1 MSPTPPLHV
10 HTLTPDRLANHL
22 ESDSPFN
29 ACVTTLT
36 TTAILMGNLSILDDA
51 VKQLDYSP
59 HFRTGTTRFKNARV
73 VRMRL
78 RSKRGIRSF
87 CYLNPLYVIIVF
99 PVPVSFGLLKH
110 LILPLVIEFI
120 RHLHKLLM
128 SRGPMDGGI
137 VPVAVLDDILHFV
150 EVVYKRLAEVI

>member
-36 TTAILMGNLSILDDA
+36 TTAILMGNLSILDDT

-78 RSKRGIRSF
+78 RSKRGVRS
-87 CYLNPLYVIIVF
+87 
-99 PVPVSFGLLKH
+99 LLLFKSTVRDYCLPRPHELRPSQTPH
-110 LILPLVIEFI
+110 LATC
-120 RHLHKLLM
+120 H
-128 SRGPMDGGI
+128 
-137 VPVAVLDDILHFV
+137 
-150 EVVYKRLAEVI
+150 